1 MKNKKLVMV
10 MWVSV
15 SFILIFIAMAYMNNK
30 KGNKFINEVI
40 SGDVRKDS
48 MQEKKLIVKE
58 VRDVN
63 LPLEWGEIL
72 SFYNINDDHIS
83 LYVVDRKPYGES
95 LYKADVY
102 DVVMKGNKISRT
114 PILNSVEI
122 IYADISGRLIYKKGS
137 NLYLYENKQEKPIKM
152 LKELS
157 EILDEGHLGIVYFND
172 RLYWG
177 DAKFMRVDKVYSYDI
192 NEDKLNRM
200 DINEDKIIVQAHPIE
215 EGVGIYEG
223 NATLGQQFRSKVGI
237 IDMTKGTA
245 EEIIDVGGYFK
256 LDVINKDKVMIDK
269 VVEKGTEVVI
279 LDLKSKLQKELMK
292 FEERIDYYL
301 CPTKDKIAYFIKDK
315 NSEDINLFIAKI
327 KDDTI
332 VEKHNIGTFKAI
344 SYPSIM
350 WSEDGNSFMVTLR
363 NEQNKEIENKVFQVG
378 TVNN

>member
-72 SFYNINDDHIS
+72 SFYSINDDHIS

-114 PILNSVEI
+114 PILNAVEI

-192 NEDKLNRM
+192 NENKLNRM

-315 NSEDINLFIAKI
+315 NSEDKNLFIAKI
-327 KDDTI
+327 KDETI

>member
-1 MKNKKLVMV
+1 MKNKKLVIG

-15 SFILIFIAMAYMNNK
+15 SFILIFIAMAYINNK
-30 KGNKFINEVI
+30 KINKYITEVI
-40 SGDVRKDS
+40 SGDVRKDA

-58 VRDVN
+58 FRDVN

-72 SFYNINDDHIS
+72 NFYNINDDHIS

-114 PILNSVEI
+114 PILNAVEI

-137 NLYLYENKQEKPIKM
+137 NLYLYENKEEKPIKM

-157 EILDEGHLGIVYFND
+157 ETLDEGHLSIVYLND

-256 LDVINKDKVMIDK
+256 LDAINKDKVMIDK

-327 KDDTI
+327 EDDTI

-363 NEQNKEIENKVFQVG
+363 NAQNKEIENKVFQVG